1 MKLKVI
7 KYKNYGCMMESE
19 ESDDPYDNRFFWC
32 FFELNN
38 GKIIDLF
45 LAENYKNKKIKDI
58 GYEFYYPKEELKT
71 GQIHEY
77 KFGNAKPNT
86 REFSNEFF
94 DWFDNQSPIKK
105 LKHNKKLHAFNGG
118 GPTKEEIKCVKSFY
132 DKTIL
137 KTRNIATDIIVL

>member
-1 MKLKVI
+1 
-7 KYKNYGCMMESE
+7 MESE

-32 FFELNN
+32 FFQLNN

-71 GQIHEY
+71 GQVHEY
-77 KFGNAKPNT
+77 KFGKAEPNT
-86 REFSNEFF
+86 REFSKEFF
-94 DWFDNQSPIKK
+94 DWFDNQSPIID
-105 LKHNKKLHAFNGG
+105 LKENKELHIFNGG

-132 DKTIL
+132 DKAIL
-137 KTRNIATDIIVL
+137 KTRNIATNTIVL